1 MNIHLTWL
9 DWTIIIAFF
18 SLTIILGLIVAKK
31 SGKNEEEYFL
41 GGRNMPWWLLGFSM
55 VATTFSTDTPNLVTN
70 LVRLNGVFGNWVWW
84 SMLPTGMLTVF
95 LYAKLWRRSG
105 TVTDLEFYEMRYSGK
120 LAAFLRGFRAVY
132 LGLLFNVLVMAS
144 VSLAAIK
151 IGGAMMGL
159 SPYQSVCFAMV
170 ATVIF
175 SAVGGLRGVLL
186 TDFVLFIVSMVGAIG
201 AAYFAVNLPEVGGL
215 SAMIDKLQAVP
226 ELASRMEVYDY
237 LNRGDLI
244 ACFIVPFAVTWWS
257 IWYPGAEPGGGGYL
271 VQRMLAAKNE
281 NHAVGATLFFNVAH
295 YALRPWPWLLVAL
308 ASLVVYPNLA
318 SIGTAL
324 NGVLPDSQIKDD
336 VAYSLML
343 TKLPAGWIGLVLTSL
358 LAAYMSTISTHL
370 NWGSS
375 YLVNDVW
382 KRFCR
387 PNAKP
392 GELVWM
398 GRLFTVVLMV
408 IAGLLA
414 LQLQSAVDTF
424 KIMLSIGAGTGL
436 LFMLRWFWWRINAA
450 AELTAMIASFLL
462 AVGIPWAMPHLQ
474 EMGLLDSLW
483 TDWEIMIISV
493 AATTVC
499 WLAACYFGPRTSD
512 DKLRKFVARINPG
525 GPGWKTVLAKAKA
538 DGHPIVF
545 SHPSQHI
552 GQGIL
557 AAVVSCFAVYFALIA
572 TGEFIYKRNLSGTLF
587 AAGALAAGVA
597 VVALWRRMNRN
608 SDIAV

>member
-1 MNIHLTWL
+1 MNIHLIWL
-9 DWTIIIAFF
+9 DWAIIIAFF
-18 SLTIILGLIVAKK
+18 VLTLVIGLITAKQSSK
-31 SGKNEEEYFL
+31 SEEEYFL

-70 LVRLNGVFGNWVWW
+70 MVRENGVFGNWEWW

-159 SPYQSVCFAMV
+159 QPYQSVLFAMIT
-170 ATVIF
+170 TVIF
-175 SAVGGLRGVLL
+175 SALGGLRGVLL

-215 SAMIDKLQAVP
+215 SAMIGKLQAAP
-226 ELASRMEVYDY
+226 ELARRMEVYGY
-237 LNRGDLI
+237 LTPNSLI

-281 NHAVGATLFFNVAH
+281 NHAVAATLFFNVAH

-308 ASLVVYPNLA
+308 ASLVVFPNLDA
-318 SIGTAL
+318 IKS
-324 NGVLPDSQIKDD
+324 VLGDTLPADQIKDD

-343 TKLPAGWIGLVLTSL
+343 TKLPAGWMGLMLASL
-358 LAAYMSTISTHL
+358 LAAYISTISTHL

-382 KRFCR
+382 KRFYHPDASPR
-387 PNAKP
+387 
-392 GELVWM
+392 ELVWM
-398 GRLFTVVLMV
+398 GRFFTVVLMV
-408 IAGLLA
+408 LAGLLA
-414 LQLQSAVDTF
+414 LTLSSALDTF

-436 LFMLRWFWWRINAA
+436 LFMLRWFWWRINATAEIVAMVVSFA
-450 AELTAMIASFLL
+450 AALTLRYFALR
-462 AVGIPWAMPHLQ
+462 
-474 EMGLLDSLW
+474 
-483 TDWEIMIISV
+483 DWQAMIISV
-493 AATTVC
+493 AITTVC
-499 WLAACYFGPRTSD
+499 WLAACYLGPKTSEE
-512 DKLRKFVARINPG
+512 KLREFVSRINPG
-525 GPGWKTVLAKAKA
+525 GPGWKTVINKAETDGKPIRFSTPTQNIGLGVLATVA
-538 DGHPIVF
+538 
-545 SHPSQHI
+545 
-552 GQGIL
+552 
-557 AAVVSCFAVYFALIA
+557 SCFAVYSTLIA
-572 TGEFIYKRNLSGTLF
+572 TGEFIYGRYISGSLSAT
-587 AAGALAAGVA
+587 GALAAGLTVFW
-597 VVALWRRMNRN
+597 LWRRMNRKN
-608 SDIAV
+608 RIAL